1 MKDSTPLFLIL
12 AAISV
17 GVWVAF
23 KYPMPDTEA
32 QLTKCQSEFEGFK
45 NGVIYRK

>member
-12 AAISV
+12 AAIGV
-17 GVWVAF
+17 GVWFGF
-23 KYPMPDTEA
+23 KYPTPDTEA
-32 QLTKCQSEFEGFK
+32 QLTKCQYEFEGFK